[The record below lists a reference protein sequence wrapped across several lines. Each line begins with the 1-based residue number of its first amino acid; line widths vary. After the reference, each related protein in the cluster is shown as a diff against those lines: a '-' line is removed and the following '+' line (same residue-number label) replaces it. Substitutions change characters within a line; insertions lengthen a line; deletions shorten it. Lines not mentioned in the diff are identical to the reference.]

1 MIKKIKNILLFI
13 PLLIILIII
22 AISSS
27 NNVEEREQYE
37 SVRTKEIVKKSVNW
51 IDTPIYTL
59 ESDNIGIGELFY
71 TSGSLNYQHYLSCS
85 ITLNFNIEKVENN
98 NYKINSI
105 SGRFSNYI
113 STPISSLNSSFT
125 TTYSNYQNFSY
136 NTGDFL
142 TLKNINRI
150 TLSVQLLRSSSSQVI
165 YGNLYTRLTFEI
177 FYNTGDREIFRND
190 LYYNYTPNASY
201 SYWNYATA
209 SEPTILDI
217 PPFHDIFMAGG
228 EYFYEQGYQV
238 GYEKGYTD
246 GEDNTYNN
254 SWLESIFNAV
264 NVIFSI
270 EVFPGFKLWF
280 LIGAPLMISLV
291 VAVFK
296 ILR

>member
-13 PLLIILIII
+13 PLLILLIII
-22 AISSS
+22 SISCSI
-27 NNVEEREQYE
+27 NVEEHEQYE
-37 SVRTKEIVKKSVNW
+37 SVRTKEIVKKSANW

-98 NYKINSI
+98 NYKISSI

-113 STPISSLNSSFT
+113 STPISSLNNSFS
-125 TTYSNYQNFSY
+125 TTYSNYSNFSY

-142 TLKNINRI
+142 TLENINRI
-150 TLSVQLLRSSSSQVI
+150 TLSVQLLRSNSSQVF

-177 FYNTGDREIFRND
+177 YYNSGDREIFRND
-190 LYYNYTPNASY
+190 LYYDYSPKVNYT
-201 SYWNYATA
+201 YWNYTTA

-217 PPFHDIFMAGG
+217 PLFHDIFMAGG
-228 EYFYEQGYQV
+228 EYFYEEGYRT
-238 GYEKGYTD
+238 GYEVGYTD